1 MSSTDDTRT
10 RAPGPSAAPDRTGHL
25 AAPRLVD
32 GDGWRDRLLVP
43 VLVAIGLAV
52 AVVSSLGSPMV
63 PTVSVEYDV
72 SLSTSQWAL
81 TAALLA
87 GAVVTPV
94 LGRLGDGRYR
104 REVVIG
110 ALATITVGG
119 ALAALPLGYGVLLVA
134 RAFQGVGL
142 GLMPMAM
149 AVARDHLPG
158 PRSTS
163 TVAVLSVTTAAGVGI
178 GYPVSGFLVDTVG
191 LHGTFAFSAAV
202 TGLVLVG
209 AVLSIPRSDHRTHH
223 PVDARGALALAVG
236 VSAVVVALSEL
247 TTWGAGSPAFLGLLA
262 LSVVA
267 LVAFARHELRVERPL
282 VDLRTLAVP
291 SVRVA
296 QSVAVLAGVGMYFL
310 FSLAVRYVQ
319 TPTSVDYGQ
328 GRSVLVA
335 GLALTPFSIASLATN
350 RLTPVLRRRVG
361 GHWLVPLGCAAFVG
375 AMVFFGLA
383 RSEIWHL
390 VVTMALAGIGVG
402 TVFAAMPQMIV
413 AAVPAHETGS
423 ALGFNQVLRTVGSSV
438 GSAASA
444 AVLAANTTDASP
456 YPLDRGY
463 TVSAVVGL
471 VVWLTALAVGWPRRS
486 LRTAPPSADL
496 ARLEQES
503 VGGEAAGAIIY
514 EPDLDPPPARAP
526 R

>member
-1 MSSTDDTRT
+1 M
-10 RAPGPSAAPDRTGHL
+10 AAVDQPNAMPT
-25 AAPRLVD
+25 ARLVH
-32 GDGWRDRLLVP
+32 GDGWPDRLLVP

-63 PTVSVEYDV
+63 PTVSDEYGV
-72 SLSTSQWAL
+72 SLSTAQWAL

-104 REVVIG
+104 REVILG
-110 ALATITVGG
+110 TLATITIGG

-134 RAFQGVGL
+134 RACQGVGL

-158 PRSTS
+158 PRGAS
-163 TVAVLSVTTAAGVGI
+163 TVAILSVTTAAGVGI
-178 GYPVSGFLVDTVG
+178 GYPVSGFLVDSVG
-191 LHGTFAFSAAV
+191 LHGTFAFAAAV

-209 AVLSIPRSDHRTHH
+209 AVLTIPRSDHRTHH
-223 PVDARGALALAVG
+223 PVDGQGALALAVG

-247 TTWGAGSPAFLGLLA
+247 TAWGAASPGFVGLLA
-262 LSVVA
+262 VSVVA
-267 LVAFARHELRVERPL
+267 LVGFVRHELRAPRPL

-319 TPTSVDYGQ
+319 TPVSVDYGQ
-328 GRSVLVA
+328 GRTVLVA

-361 GHWLVPLGCAAFVG
+361 AQWLMPLGCAAFVG

-383 RSEIWHL
+383 RSEIWHI

-444 AVLAANTTDASP
+444 ALLAANTTDASP

-463 TVSAVVGL
+463 TVSAAVGL
-471 VVWLTALAVGWPRRS
+471 VVWLAALVVGWPRRS
-486 LRTAPPSADL
+486 LRTAPPSEGL
-496 ARLEQES
+496 ERLEHES

-514 EPDLDPPPARAP
+514 EPDPEPPHGRAAAI
-526 R
+526 